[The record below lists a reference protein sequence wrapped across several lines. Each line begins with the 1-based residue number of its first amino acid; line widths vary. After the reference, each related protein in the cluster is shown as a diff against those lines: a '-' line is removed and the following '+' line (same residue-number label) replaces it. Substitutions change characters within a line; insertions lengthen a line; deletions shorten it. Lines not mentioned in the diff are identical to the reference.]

1 MANLVYRDLWRR
13 LLSLYSEGEAKAI
26 IRILLEDGFGIA
38 LTDALCGSL
47 SLMKEDDSKRLE
59 AAMERLEK
67 GEPVQYVVGKTMFMG
82 RKFVVGS
89 GCLIPRPETE
99 ELCQWIREEH
109 NGKEISILDIGT
121 GSGCIAI
128 SLALEL
134 QNGKAEGWDISEK
147 ALSIATENAERL
159 GADVR
164 FRLRNILEE
173 SEKPEESPNR
183 KEGRQWDL
191 IVSNPPYICQKERGE
206 MHQNVKDY
214 EPEEA
219 LFVPDDKPLMFYNA
233 IIRYATRT
241 LKEGGMLY
249 FEINP
254 LYAEGLRS
262 VLSANG
268 LSETEIRNDQ
278 TGRPRFARATLNSLN
293 SKT

>member
-1 MANLVYRDLWRR
+1 MANLVYRDLWSR
-13 LLSLYSEGEAKAI
+13 LLPLYFEGEAKAI

-38 LTDALCGSL
+38 LADALCGSL

-67 GEPVQYVVGKTMFMG
+67 GEPVQYVVGTTMFMG
-82 RKFVVGS
+82 RKFMVES

-109 NGKEISILDIGT
+109 NGMEISILDIGT

-134 QNGKAEGWDISEK
+134 QSGKAEGWDISEK

-173 SEKPEESPNR
+173 IEKPEGSPNR

-241 LKEGGMLY
+241 LKEGGKLY

-254 LYAEGLRS
+254 LYAEELRS
-262 VLSANG
+262 ALSANG

-278 TGRPRFARATLNSLN
+278 TGRPRFARATLKSLN
-293 SKT
+293 STR